1 MAYTPEL
8 SGKSSCTL
16 RRIAWALGV
25 PMTKAIE
32 EVFDYIPRIL
42 DSNKVCEFCKDKTR
56 CSDCVFKIPKTREVK
71 SKSGKNHRDNVRRLS
86 RNQERRDSERI

>member
-32 EVFDYIPRIL
+32 EVFDYIPQIL

-56 CSDCVFKIPKTREVK
+56 CLECVFRERKVNL
-71 SKSGKNHRDNVRRLS
+71 SRGKNHRDHVRRPN
-86 RNQERRDSERI
+86 RKEAR

>member
-8 SGKSSCTL
+8 SGRSSCTL

-32 EVFDYIPRIL
+32 EVFDYIPEIL
-42 DSNKVCEFCKDKTR
+42 DNRKVCEPCRDKTR
-56 CSDCVFKIPKTREVK
+56 CPECVF
-71 SKSGKNHRDNVRRLS
+71 
-86 RNQERRDSERI
+86 RIR